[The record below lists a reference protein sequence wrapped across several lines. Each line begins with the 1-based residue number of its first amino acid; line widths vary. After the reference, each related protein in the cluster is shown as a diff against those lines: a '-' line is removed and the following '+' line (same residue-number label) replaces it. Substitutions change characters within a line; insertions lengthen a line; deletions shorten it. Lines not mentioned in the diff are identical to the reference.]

1 MTKKCMLPK
10 AIKNEIYSCSVCR
23 CCNRTDDMIYNVVPI
38 SNQSEFHLWIL
49 RIIGMKIKYF
59 WSLLWCGQVRN
70 TVFPWIL
77 FFFLSHF
84 HFLQLNMIIYKFKL
98 PFWQVYDL
106 QKLNKYKI
114 RTTHW
119 VKSWEDEKISD
130 NQRDSLN
137 RQEYV
142 KIRSFF
148 AQTQIQR
155 YILSFDLILIS
166 KNTSWKIKRR
176 RRYSA
181 KTYVLRQRF

>member
-1 MTKKCMLPK
+1 
-10 AIKNEIYSCSVCR
+10 
-23 CCNRTDDMIYNVVPI
+23 
-38 SNQSEFHLWIL
+38 
-49 RIIGMKIKYF
+49 MKITYF

-166 KNTSWKIKRR
+166 KNTSWKIERR